1 MIPPGPPRRGLDTK
15 NPERKPFGAFCI
27 KTAWQAGT
35 RGFPSL
41 GQRIRM
47 VCVRLWPGLDI
58 ERVGA
63 GEG

>member
-1 MIPPGPPRRGLDTK
+1 MIPPAPPGRGLYKKTPEG
-15 NPERKPFGAFCI
+15 NPLLSFCI